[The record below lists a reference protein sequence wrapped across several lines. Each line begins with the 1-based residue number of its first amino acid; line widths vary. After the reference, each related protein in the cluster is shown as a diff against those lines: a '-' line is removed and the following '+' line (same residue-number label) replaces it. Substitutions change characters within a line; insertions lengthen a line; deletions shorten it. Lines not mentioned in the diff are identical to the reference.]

1 MKLNPRT
8 VPNNIWSG
16 ASDSFLASLTNPTE
30 LAKRKGNL
38 KSSYP
43 VTDKNG
49 KVWADSEAAY
59 KAFKSKN
66 SNAEYDKKVMVKIN

>member
-16 ASDSFLASLTNPTE
+16 VSDSFLASLTNPTE
-30 LAKRKGNL
+30 LAKRKGSL
-38 KSSYP
+38 KSSYF

-49 KVWADSEAAY
+49 KV
-59 KAFKSKN
+59 
-66 SNAEYDKKVMVKIN
+66 